1 MLKRNMTNNLR
12 KKKKGQS
19 TVEYILLFATI
30 IAALVVFL
38 APGGAFQ
45 NQYDATLTSGTDGMV
60 NMANRLAISRP

>member
-30 IAALVVFL
+30 IAALVIFL
-38 APGGAFQ
+38 GPGGPFSTKY
-45 NQYDATLTSGTDGMV
+45 NKTLSSGTDGMTD
-60 NMANRLAISRP
+60 MANRLLNSR